1 MTCGEKGEGEQART
15 PEPPFSLSCNT
26 QGQGR
31 ALSAPQ
37 PAGVYKQR
45 HIAPA
50 RAPVSVPVLV
60 QQQPAGGNA
69 AALLSRLPSFPSL
82 QCLRTAH
89 PSGLKLPRSLG
100 LSSQLLRLRTA
111 PACRRFEEDK
121 AFDKLHVKT
130 EPPQQP
136 KPRSEESSL
145 VSPGSTPNPAEE
157 ASSPSPPPPP
167 PLALSAP
174 AASAAVQPAAPTIQ
188 RASHPPDMP
197 CVQAQYSPSPP
208 GSSYAAQTFAYGSEY
223 NPEIMNPDYA
233 KLTMELSSAEISATA
248 TTSLPSFSTFMEGY
262 AGGYELKPSCLYQMQ
277 TASSSSSPSSSAS
290 QRPLIKMEDNR
301 MHSYHPSLP
310 PSADEGMANTS
321 MYFKQS
327 PPSTPTTPGF
337 PPHQAPWDEP
347 HPLPPAQTCM
357 APSHL
362 MDTAPMKTVP
372 GRFPLFH
379 FKHSPP
385 HTPAAGAHMCYDTT
399 ALSLPIGAERPTA
412 SQAAMENHPY
422 GLPLSK
428 RAATLAFSPLG
439 LSAATS
445 SLLGE
450 SSSSSSGLPSPP
462 SRSSSSGE
470 GTCAVC
476 GDNAACQHYGVR
488 TCEGCKGF
496 FKRTVQKNAKYVCL
510 ANKNC
515 PVDKRRRNR
524 CQYCRFQKCLSVG
537 MVKEVV
543 RTDSLKGRRGRLP
556 SKPKSPL
563 QQEPSQPS
571 PPSPPVSMMNALVRA
586 LSDSAPRELDYSRY
600 CSTEQASAGTDA
612 EHVQQFYNLLTASI
626 DISRGWAE
634 KIPGFTDLPKED
646 QALLIE
652 SAFLELFVLRLSIR
666 SDTAEDKFVFCN
678 GLVLHRLQCLRGFG
692 EWLDSIKDFSLNLQ
706 SLNLDIP
713 ALACLSAL
721 SMITERHGLKEPK
734 KVHELCNKIM
744 SSLKDHLAFSL
755 QSKGQPFESAE
766 SKVLGVLA
774 DLRSLCT
781 LGLQRIFYLK
791 LEDLVPPP
799 SIIDKLFLDTLPF

>member
-1 MTCGEKGEGEQART
+1 MIGSPPAQGVAGREARAWRELGGKRT
-15 PEPPFSLSCNT
+15 PEERP
-26 QGQGR
+26 
-31 ALSAPQ
+31 ALATCHSEEPRLEE
-37 PAGVYKQR
+37 PSVVSPDSTP
-45 HIAPA
+45 APA
-50 RAPVSVPVLV
+50 KEGSRT
-60 QQQPAGGNA
+60 QQ
-69 AALLSRLPSFPSL
+69 SSL
-82 QCLRTAH
+82 
-89 PSGLKLPRSLG
+89 
-100 LSSQLLRLRTA
+100 A
-111 PACRRFEEDK
+111 PA
-121 AFDKLHVKT
+121 
-130 EPPQQP
+130 P
-136 KPRSEESSL
+136 
-145 VSPGSTPNPAEE
+145 
-157 ASSPSPPPPP
+157 
-167 PLALSAP
+167 P
-174 AASAAVQPAAPTIQ
+174 AASTAVQPAAPIIQ
-188 RASHPPDMP
+188 RASHLPDMP

-223 NPEIMNPDYA
+223 NPEIMNPDYT
-233 KLTMELSSAEISATA
+233 KLTMELTSAEISATA

-277 TASSSSSPSSSAS
+277 PASSSSSSSSSAS
-290 QRPLIKMEDNR
+290 QRPLIKIEDNR
-301 MHSYHPSLP
+301 MHGYHPSLP
-310 PSADEGMANTS
+310 PPAEEGMANTS

-347 HPLPPAQTCM
+347 PPPLPPAQTCM

-362 MDTAPMKTVP
+362 MDAAPMKTVS

-379 FKHSPP
+379 FKQSPP
-385 HTPAAGAHMCYDTT
+385 HTPTGSAHMCYDTT
-399 ALSLPIGAERPTA
+399 SLSLPIGSERAPA
-412 SQAAMENHPY
+412 SQAAMESHPY

-439 LSAATS
+439 LNAAPS
-445 SLLGE
+445 SLLCE
-450 SSSSSSGLPSPP
+450 SSSGSSGLPSPH

-563 QQEPSQPS
+563 HQEPPQPS
-571 PPSPPVSMMNALVRA
+571 PPSPPVSMINALVRG

-626 DISRGWAE
+626 DISRSWAE
-634 KIPGFTDLPKED
+634 KIPGFTDLQKED
-646 QALLIE
+646 QTLLIE

-666 SDTAEDKFVFCN
+666 SDTAEDKFIFCN

-721 SMITERHGLKEPK
+721 SIITERHGLKEPK

-744 SSLKDHLAFSL
+744 SSLKDHLALSS
-755 QSKGQPFESAE
+755 QSKGQPFEAAE
-766 SKVLGVLA
+766 CQVLGVLA

>member
-1 MTCGEKGEGEQART
+1 
-15 PEPPFSLSCNT
+15 
-26 QGQGR
+26 
-31 ALSAPQ
+31 
-37 PAGVYKQR
+37 
-45 HIAPA
+45 
-50 RAPVSVPVLV
+50 
-60 QQQPAGGNA
+60 
-69 AALLSRLPSFPSL
+69 
-82 QCLRTAH
+82 
-89 PSGLKLPRSLG
+89 
-100 LSSQLLRLRTA
+100 
-111 PACRRFEEDK
+111 
-121 AFDKLHVKT
+121 
-130 EPPQQP
+130 
-136 KPRSEESSL
+136 
-145 VSPGSTPNPAEE
+145 
-157 ASSPSPPPPP
+157 
-167 PLALSAP
+167 
-174 AASAAVQPAAPTIQ
+174 
-188 RASHPPDMP
+188 MP
-197 CVQAQYSPSPP
+197 CAQAQYSPSPP
-208 GSSYAAQTFAYGSEY
+208 GSSYAAQTFTYGSEY

-233 KLTMELSSAEISATA
+233 KLTMELSSAEISAAA

-262 AGGYELKPSCLYQMQ
+262 AGNYELKPSCLYQMQ
-277 TASSSSSPSSSAS
+277 SATSSSSPSSSTS

-301 MHSYHPSLP
+301 MHSYHPSLS
-310 PSADEGMANTS
+310 PSADEGMALNTS

-347 HPLPPAQTCM
+347 SPHPLPPAQTCM
-357 APSHL
+357 APRHL
-362 MDTAPMKTVP
+362 MNTVPMKTVP

-385 HTPAAGAHMCYDTT
+385 HTPSASAHMCYDTT
-399 ALSLPIGAERPTA
+399 ALSLPIGSERPTA

-428 RAATLAFSPLG
+428 RAAALAFSPLG
-439 LSAATS
+439 LNAATS

-450 SSSSSSGLPSPP
+450 SSGSSSGLPSPP

-563 QQEPSQPS
+563 QQELSQPS
-571 PPSPPVSMMNALVRA
+571 PPSPPVSMMSALVQA

-600 CSTEQASAGTDA
+600 CSTEQTSTGTDA

-646 QALLIE
+646 QTLLIE

-706 SLNLDIP
+706 SLSLDIP

-744 SSLKDHLAFSL
+744 SSFKDHLAFSC
-755 QSKGQPFESAE
+755 QSKGQPFEPVE

>member
-1 MTCGEKGEGEQART
+1 MLTEPSSEERRQPNASSQTGTTDDHSSFTAAT
-15 PEPPFSLSCNT
+15 PLGPTPP
-26 QGQGR
+26 
-31 ALSAPQ
+31 PQ
-37 PAGVYKQR
+37 PL
-45 HIAPA
+45 
-50 RAPVSVPVLV
+50 SV
-60 QQQPAGGNA
+60 
-69 AALLSRLPSFPSL
+69 
-82 QCLRTAH
+82 
-89 PSGLKLPRSLG
+89 
-100 LSSQLLRLRTA
+100 
-111 PACRRFEEDK
+111 
-121 AFDKLHVKT
+121 
-130 EPPQQP
+130 
-136 KPRSEESSL
+136 
-145 VSPGSTPNPAEE
+145 
-157 ASSPSPPPPP
+157 ASSGETTSPN
-167 PLALSAP
+167 
-174 AASAAVQPAAPTIQ
+174 IQ
-188 RASHPPDMP
+188 RTRFPPDMP

-208 GSSYAAQTFAYGSEY
+208 GSSYAAQTYAYGSEY
-223 NPEIMNPDYA
+223 TSEIMNPDYT
-233 KLTMELSSAEISATA
+233 KLNMDLSSTEITATA

-262 AGGYELKPSCLYQMQ
+262 SGSYECKPSCLYQMQ
-277 TASSSSSPSSSAS
+277 PSGP
-290 QRPLIKMEDNR
+290 RPQIKMEDSR
-301 MHSYHPSLP
+301 GHSYHHHSSIPP
-310 PSADEGMANTS
+310 PSSSSEEEVMPSTS
-321 MYFKQS
+321 MYFKPS
-327 PPSTPTTPGF
+327 PPSTPTTPSF
-337 PPHQAPWDEP
+337 PTPQTSMWDET
-347 HPLPPAQTCM
+347 HQLQATQTCL
-357 APSHL
+357 ATSHL
-362 MDTAPMKTVP
+362 INAPMKT
-372 GRFPLFH
+372 RFPLIH
-379 FKHSPP
+379 FKPSPP
-385 HTPAAGAHMCYDTT
+385 HPPTPSPVGGHHLCYD
-399 ALSLPIGAERPTA
+399 LLLGAADRAAA
-412 SQAAMENHPY
+412 SGQPAPMEGHPY
-422 GLPLSK
+422 GLPIAK
-428 RAATLAFSPLG
+428 RPAPLAFPQ
-439 LSAATS
+439 LSLTPTAAAASAGS

-450 SSSSSSGLPSPP
+450 STSLPSPP

-524 CQYCRFQKCLSVG
+524 CQYCRFQKCLNVG

-571 PPSPPVSMMNALVRA
+571 PPPPPISVMNALVRA
-586 LSDSAPRELDYSRY
+586 LTDSTSRDLDYSRY
-600 CSTEQASAGTDA
+600 CSGDQAAAGTDA

-626 DISRGWAE
+626 DVSRSWAE

-646 QALLIE
+646 QTLLIE

-666 SDTAEDKFVFCN
+666 SNTAEDKFVFCN

-734 KVHELCNKIM
+734 KVEELCNKIT
-744 SSLKDHLAFSL
+744 SSLKDHLAFGC
-755 QSKGQPFESAE
+755 QTKGQPLEPTEPKVRSA
-766 SKVLGVLA
+766 LA

-799 SIIDKLFLDTLPF
+799 SIIDRLFLDTLPF

>member
-1 MTCGEKGEGEQART
+1 
-15 PEPPFSLSCNT
+15 
-26 QGQGR
+26 
-31 ALSAPQ
+31 
-37 PAGVYKQR
+37 
-45 HIAPA
+45 
-50 RAPVSVPVLV
+50 
-60 QQQPAGGNA
+60 
-69 AALLSRLPSFPSL
+69 
-82 QCLRTAH
+82 
-89 PSGLKLPRSLG
+89 
-100 LSSQLLRLRTA
+100 
-111 PACRRFEEDK
+111 
-121 AFDKLHVKT
+121 
-130 EPPQQP
+130 
-136 KPRSEESSL
+136 
-145 VSPGSTPNPAEE
+145 
-157 ASSPSPPPPP
+157 
-167 PLALSAP
+167 
-174 AASAAVQPAAPTIQ
+174 
-188 RASHPPDMP
+188 MP
-197 CVQAQYSPSPP
+197 CMQAQYNPSAPC
-208 GSSYAAQTFAYGSEY
+208 SSYAAQTSYASEY
-223 NPEIMNPDYA
+223 SPEIMNPDYA

-262 AGGYELKPSCLYQMQ
+262 SGGYELKPSCLYQMQ
-277 TASSSSSPSSSAS
+277 SVSSSSSPSSAS

-301 MHSYHPSLP
+301 MHSYHPSLSLTVDESM
-310 PSADEGMANTS
+310 PSTS

-327 PPSTPTTPGF
+327 PPSTPSAPGF
-337 PPHQAPWDEP
+337 TPQQTWDESP
-347 HPLPPAQTCM
+347 SHSLSPAQTCM
-357 APSHL
+357 APCHL
-362 MDTAPMKTVP
+362 VDTASMKTMP

-385 HTPAAGAHMCYDTT
+385 HIPIAGGHMCYDATG
-399 ALSLPIGAERPTA
+399 LSLPIGSDRPSA

-422 GLPLSK
+422 GHPMSK
-428 RAATLAFSPLG
+428 RAASLAFTPLG
-439 LSAATS
+439 LNTATS
-445 SLLGE
+445 NLLGE
-450 SSSSSSGLPSPP
+450 SSSSSSGLPSPS
-462 SRSSSSGE
+462 SRSSSAGE

-515 PVDKRRRNR
+515 LVDKRRRNR

-563 QQEPSQPS
+563 QQDPVQPS
-571 PPSPPVSMMNALVRA
+571 PPSPPISMVNALAQA
-586 LSDSAPRELDYSRY
+586 LSDSAPQELDYSRY
-600 CSTEQASAGTDA
+600 CSTEQTSAGTDA
-612 EHVQQFYNLLTASI
+612 EHVQQFYDLLTASI
-626 DISRGWAE
+626 EISRDWAE

-646 QALLIE
+646 QTLLIE
-652 SAFLELFVLRLSIR
+652 SAFLELFILRLSIR
-666 SDTAEDKFVFCN
+666 SDISEDKLVFCK

-721 SMITERHGLKEPK
+721 SMITDRHGLKEPK

-744 SSLKDHLAFSL
+744 GSLKDHLAFNC
-755 QSKGQPFESAE
+755 QSKRQLIESAE
-766 SKVLGVLA
+766 SKVLGVLT
-774 DLRSLCT
+774 DLRAVCT

>member
-1 MTCGEKGEGEQART
+1 
-15 PEPPFSLSCNT
+15 
-26 QGQGR
+26 
-31 ALSAPQ
+31 
-37 PAGVYKQR
+37 
-45 HIAPA
+45 
-50 RAPVSVPVLV
+50 
-60 QQQPAGGNA
+60 
-69 AALLSRLPSFPSL
+69 
-82 QCLRTAH
+82 
-89 PSGLKLPRSLG
+89 
-100 LSSQLLRLRTA
+100 
-111 PACRRFEEDK
+111 
-121 AFDKLHVKT
+121 
-130 EPPQQP
+130 
-136 KPRSEESSL
+136 
-145 VSPGSTPNPAEE
+145 
-157 ASSPSPPPPP
+157 
-167 PLALSAP
+167 
-174 AASAAVQPAAPTIQ
+174 
-188 RASHPPDMP
+188 MP

-208 GSSYAAQTFAYGSEY
+208 GSGYAAQTFAYGSDY
-223 NPEIMNPDYA
+223 SPEIMNPDYA
-233 KLTMELSSAEISATA
+233 KLTMELCSGEISARA

-262 AGGYELKPSCLYQMQ
+262 SGSYELKPSCLYQMPSSA
-277 TASSSSSPSSSAS
+277 ASSSSSPSSGS
-290 QRPLIKMEDNR
+290 QRPLVKMEDSR
-301 MHSYHPSLP
+301 LHGYHPSLP
-310 PSADEGMANTS
+310 PSADEGLANPPL
-321 MYFKQS
+321 YFKQ
-327 PPSTPTTPGF
+327 
-337 PPHQAPWDEP
+337 
-347 HPLPPAQTCM
+347 
-357 APSHL
+357 SHL
-362 MDTAPMKTVP
+362 MDTAPMKTAP

-385 HTPAAGAHMCYDTT
+385 HTPPAGAHMCYDTA
-399 ALSLPIGAERPTA
+399 ALSLSMAPERPA
-412 SQAAMENHPY
+412 AGQAAMESHPY
-422 GLPLSK
+422 GLPLAK
-428 RAATLAFSPLG
+428 RAAALAFSPLG
-439 LSAATS
+439 LNPPPSG
-445 SLLGE
+445 LLGE
-450 SSSSSSGLPSPP
+450 SGGGSGLPSPP

-563 QQEPSQPS
+563 QQEPPQPS
-571 PPSPPVSMMNALVRA
+571 PPSPPASMVNALVRA

-600 CSTEQASAGTDA
+600 CSTEQAAAGTDA
-612 EHVQQFYNLLTASI
+612 EHVQQFYNLLTASL
-626 DISRGWAE
+626 DISRSWAE
-634 KIPGFTDLPKED
+634 KIPGFMDLPKED
-646 QALLIE
+646 QTLLIE

-744 SSLKDHLAFSL
+744 SGLKDHLAFSCR
-755 QSKGQPFESAE
+755 SKGPPFEPADE